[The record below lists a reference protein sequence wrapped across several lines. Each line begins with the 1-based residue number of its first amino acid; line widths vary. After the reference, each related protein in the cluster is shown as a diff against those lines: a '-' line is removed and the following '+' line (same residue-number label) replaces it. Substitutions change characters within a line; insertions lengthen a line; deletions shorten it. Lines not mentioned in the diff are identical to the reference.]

1 MRDPVLLI
9 VCGLPYAGKTAMSR
23 GIAEHLDNVVHIDID
38 QIHAARG
45 LGLGGEPVALAE
57 WPMSYQIAYERA
69 GEALSNGQHV
79 IFDATNYSC
88 AQRDVLRM
96 AARKAGARAAVVLVD
111 ATPEA
116 CRDRWHADTDGGMLE
131 HEFERVVDR
140 FERPTAAE
148 RVLIFLP
155 GMDVRDLVTGLD
167 QLFEQ

>member
-1 MRDPVLLI
+1 MKDPVLLI
-9 VCGLPYAGKTAMSR
+9 VCGLPYAGKTAMSH
-23 GIAEHLDNVVHIDID
+23 GMVENMDNLVHIDID

-45 LGLGGEPVALAE
+45 LGLDGEPVALAE

-69 GEALSNGQHV
+69 GEALGNGQHV
-79 IFDATNYSC
+79 IFDATNYSR

-96 AARKAGARAAVVLVD
+96 AARRAGARSAVVLVD
-111 ATPEA
+111 ASPGA
-116 CRDRWHADTDGGMLE
+116 CRERWRADTRGGMLE

-155 GMDVRDLVTGLD
+155 GMDARDVVTGLE
-167 QLFEQ
+167 QLFVQ